1 MDAPWFDA
9 FIVPPLVDEFGPVF
23 AHRPRMP
30 IEEKKSTRDVVQRF
44 ARTSDTI
51 GRVYVEPGIGSRDGV
66 SMSLAVDGMF
76 PAS

>member
-1 MDAPWFDA
+1 MDTPWFDA
-9 FIVPPLVDEFGPVF
+9 FIVPTLVHEFGPVS

-51 GRVYVEPGIGSRDGV
+51 GRVHVRPGIGSRDGV
-66 SMSLAVDGMF
+66 SVSLAADGMF